1 MRWLVSLAFALLLTK
16 LALAQCAMCKANVI
30 ASGDNNLA
38 AGLRAGILLLM
49 AMPYLIIG
57 TAAIA
62 IYLAHRRSL
71 RWRMEN

>member
-1 MRWLVSLAFALLLTK
+1 MRWLISLACALLLPK

-38 AGLRAGILLLM
+38 AGLRASILLLM
-49 AMPYLIIG
+49 SMPYLIVG
-57 TAAIA
+57 TVALA

-71 RWRMEN
+71 RLRMEN

>member
-1 MRWLVSLAFALLLTK
+1 MRWLVSLAFTLLLTK

-30 ASGDNNLA
+30 ASGDNSLA
-38 AGLRAGILLLM
+38 AGLRVGILLLM
-49 AMPYLIIG
+49 AMPYFIVG

>member
-1 MRWLVSLAFALLLTK
+1 
-16 LALAQCAMCKANVI
+16 MCKANVI

-49 AMPYLIIG
+49 SMPYLIVG
-57 TAAIA
+57 AVALA

-71 RWRMEN
+71 RLRMEN